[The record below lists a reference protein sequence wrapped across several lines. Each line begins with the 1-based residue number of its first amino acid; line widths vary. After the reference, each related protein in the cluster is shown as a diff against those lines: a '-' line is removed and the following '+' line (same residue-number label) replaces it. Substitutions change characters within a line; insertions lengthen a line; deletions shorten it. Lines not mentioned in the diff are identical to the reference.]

1 MSVCMYVRTYVCVNG
16 CGGIGLLNDSCHVG
30 SRTNTALDIGA
41 KVWTPTSNIQ
51 CQAAKHTRR
60 CSSLAVF
67 FRVSCDVMCHMP
79 SKTFEL
85 PYADE
90 CSYCTTFREPMWI
103 MWLVSIFEKAKA
115 GDRITSGL
123 LIGRVELSPDQLE
136 FFGDSD
142 SQ

>member
-1 MSVCMYVRTYVCVNG
+1 
-16 CGGIGLLNDSCHVG
+16 
-30 SRTNTALDIGA
+30 
-41 KVWTPTSNIQ
+41 
-51 CQAAKHTRR
+51 
-60 CSSLAVF
+60 
-67 FRVSCDVMCHMP
+67 MP